1 MSMCIHFLQI
11 DPIISATLVM
21 IMTVLFSF
29 RDGVVFATTRIAGVG
44 VVVLAIGVGF
54 GLAVIQVRLNL
65 GPFRHML
72 LKTTNLSSTLVLS
85 MAHRDTGRLLHCAR
99 SGHGRRICHDT
110 RVQGGRPNAFRT
122 RANVQEL

>member
-1 MSMCIHFLQI
+1 MCIHFFQI
-11 DPIISATLVM
+11 DPLISATLVM

-72 LKTTNLSSTLVLS
+72 LKTTNLSST
-85 MAHRDTGRLLHCAR
+85 
-99 SGHGRRICHDT
+99 
-110 RVQGGRPNAFRT
+110 
-122 RANVQEL
+122 